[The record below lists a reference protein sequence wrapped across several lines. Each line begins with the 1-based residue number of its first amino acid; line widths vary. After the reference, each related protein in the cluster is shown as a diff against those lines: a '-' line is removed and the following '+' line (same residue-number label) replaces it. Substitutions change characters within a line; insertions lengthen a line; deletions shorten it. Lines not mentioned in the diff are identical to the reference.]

1 MLLMKNYVGKYVM
14 AMVLGGTL
22 FLTSCSKDDDPVL
35 SRKEQLVG
43 TWRIVQFAHD
53 DNKNGVSDPSEI
65 QTDPGSGN
73 INIETFNAD
82 GTGSVRLKNSGADTT
97 IHFTWAI
104 TGGDAYLE
112 VNTPGTPTV
121 TQKIVSMSA
130 TDLQLENNT
139 NPDGKDWTW
148 LKKQ

>member
-1 MLLMKNYVGKYVM
+1 MKKYVVKG
-14 AMVLGGTL
+14 VLALVLAGPV
-22 FLTSCSKDDDPVL
+22 FLASCSKDKTPVL
-35 SRKEQLVG
+35 SRKEMFVG
-43 TWRIVQFAHD
+43 TWHIVQFAHD
-53 DNKNGVSDPSEI
+53 DNKNGVADPSEI
-65 QTDPGSGN
+65 QTDPGTGN

-82 GTGSVRLKNSGADTT
+82 GTGSVRLKNSGTDTT

-112 VNTPGTPTV
+112 VNTTGTPTV
-121 TQKIVSMSA
+121 TQKIISISSS
-130 TDLQLENNT
+130 DLQLENNT